1 MYTPVKDELVATQA
15 WILDD
20 GFQITRY
27 HYGPLGTSSVELE
40 SDAIKLMF
48 LRDRLG
54 GRVFVELAPLGEK
67 LWPLDLVLEAIT
79 GVSPSIE
86 DPHLP
91 ETAWLLRENLPRLK
105 QALGADWPQTK
116 QQVEKLSEERL
127 RPFLAEKPEP
137 IKPYDPTT
145 TVYTLW
151 ISLAFAA
158 FLIVCWLL
166 RNSFK

>member
-48 LRDRLG
+48 VRDRLG
-54 GRVFVELAPLGEK
+54 GRVFAELAPLGEK
-67 LWPLDLVLEAIT
+67 LWSLDLVIEAIT
-79 GVSPSIE
+79 GVCPFIE

-91 ETAWLLRENLPRLK
+91 ETAALLRENLPRLK
-105 QALGADWPQTK
+105 QALGPDWPQTK
-116 QQVEKLSEERL
+116 RQVQKLSEERL
-127 RPFLAEKPEP
+127 RPFLAKKPKP
-137 IKPYDPTT
+137 IEPYDPTIT
-145 TVYTLW
+145 IYTLW
-151 ISLAFAA
+151 ISLALAA
-158 FLIVCWLL
+158 LLIVCWLL
-166 RNSFK
+166 RISFK